1 MNLTA
6 QIPGI
11 LADAA
16 SFAVALGAIGA
27 FVGLVSR
34 TRPVKWAWRQLV
46 TEPAGQVLDD
56 RVERAVLRVVEP
68 RMAELRSEL
77 RPNGGSS
84 LHDRLFVV
92 LTKIDLFDHP
102 DENGNWH
109 WNLAVRNFKDQA
121 IDRVS
126 DRVTVLGRA
135 EDGTVEAV
143 GIEAPAWAGGV
154 QWHPEDI
161 YDADPAQ
168 LKPFVQLVE
177 HARVSAAT

>member
-1 MNLTA
+1 MVA

-46 TEPAGQVLDD
+46 TEPAGEVLDD

-84 LHDRLFVV
+84 LHDRLFTR
-92 LTKIDLFDHP
+92 LESLEAGQRKIFAHIDATTGTLAAAPDP
-102 DENGNWH
+102 DE
-109 WNLAVRNFKDQA
+109 DM
-121 IDRVS
+121 D
-126 DRVTVLGRA
+126 
-135 EDGTVEAV
+135 VE
-143 GIEAPAWAGGV
+143 
-154 QWHPEDI
+154 
-161 YDADPAQ
+161 
-168 LKPFVQLVE
+168 
-177 HARVSAAT
+177 S

>member
-1 MNLTA
+1 MVA

-27 FVGLVSR
+27 FLGLVSR

-46 TEPAGQVLDD
+46 TEPAAQVLDD

-84 LHDRLFVV
+84 LHDRLFAR
-92 LTKIDLFDHP
+92 LESLEKGQRKIFAHIGG
-102 DENGNWH
+102 DEAG
-109 WNLAVRNFKDQA
+109 AG
-121 IDRVS
+121 
-126 DRVTVLGRA
+126 TLG
-135 EDGTVEAV
+135 
-143 GIEAPAWAGGV
+143 EAPD
-154 QWHPEDI
+154 PDDDL
-161 YDADPAQ
+161 DA
-168 LKPFVQLVE
+168 E
-177 HARVSAAT
+177 T